1 MPSLHFLIGDF
12 VASFLH
18 CLHTES
24 LDAAMNQTV
33 GILGGMGP
41 SAGAAFAA
49 TFVRACTDRLNDLGV
64 AVADQ
69 AYPEHWLVQTPIADR
84 MTALLA
90 SDGSYAAP
98 LQGMTVAMT
107 KMSMLGVRTVAIAC
121 NTAHAWHGDL
131 QSLFPNLEVLHIVR
145 ELIQELNVSGV
156 RCVGLLATEGT
167 YAMGL
172 YAKELALGGIEC
184 VIPTAQERAVLTEGI
199 YAGVKSNRL
208 DQATACFTQVANA
221 LCVRERVQTLI
232 LGCTEIP
239 LGLQTLPSQPDV
251 RLINPAEALA
261 RTLARRAIPAVR
273 H

>member
-1 MPSLHFLIGDF
+1 
-12 VASFLH
+12 
-18 CLHTES
+18 
-24 LDAAMNQTV
+24 MNQTV

-49 TFVRACTDRLNDLGV
+49 TFVSACTDRLNDLGV
-64 AVADQ
+64 ALADQ

-90 SDGSYAAP
+90 DDGSYAAP
-98 LQGMTVAMT
+98 LQGMTTAMT
-107 KMSMLGVRTVAIAC
+107 KLSLLGVGTVAIAC

-131 QSLFPNLEVLHIVR
+131 QRMFPHLEVLHIVR
-145 ELIQELNVSGV
+145 ELIQDLNASGV
-156 RCVGLLATEGT
+156 RRVGLLATEGT
-167 YAMGL
+167 YVTGL

-184 VIPTAQERAVLTEGI
+184 VIPNLQERTVLTQGI
-199 YAGVKSNRL
+199 FAGIKANRL
-208 DQATACFTQVANA
+208 DHATACFTQVADA
-221 LCVRERVQTLI
+221 LCTREHVKTLI

-239 LGLQTLPSQPDV
+239 LGLQALPSQPDV

-261 RTLARRAIPAVR
+261 RALARRAIPAAR